1 MSQRLINPTTE
12 DAHWLHN
19 FRAQPY
25 YRAGLGY
32 GDYGPAFRVGYT
44 APLRRSGTFDELED
58 VLRLDWERVKG
69 RSKLAWPEAREAIRA
84 AWARATV
91 GELQPA

>member
-1 MSQRLINPTTE
+1 MSHRLINPTAE
-12 DAHWLHN
+12 DAHWQHN
-19 FRAQPY
+19 FRASRITA
-25 YRAGLGY
+25 RAS
-32 GDYGPAFRVGYT
+32 AMTTT
-44 APLRRSGTFDELED
+44 ARPTGSATPRPCGAAATFDELED

-69 RSKLAWPEAREAIRA
+69 RSKLSWPEAREAIQA